1 MPLSS
6 FEITV
11 SSDHLLWGFN
21 QWFWVIPGKTGTCLW
36 DGLALSVFRLLI
48 YAPLVIPRRMATAL
62 FVGSNLNC
70 VFERSPGNFFNNIV
84 VASCSVFFM
93 YRSSKSLPDSFWGSA
108 PFFISYI
115 SVKNKMFVKLL
126 RFMSVWVLSF
136 SSVEANDLSVFSV
149 LLSIAYLSDL
159 TCALQLLS

>member
-1 MPLSS
+1 MNIYSILQH
-6 FEITV
+6 IKTV
-11 SSDHLLWGFN
+11 SVKRQCLYLPLKSLFHLITFCGGLTSDSESF
-21 QWFWVIPGKTGTCLW
+21 QARQVP
-36 DGLALSVFRLLI
+36 VYEMI

-126 RFMSVWVLSF
+126 RFMS
-136 SSVEANDLSVFSV
+136 E
-149 LLSIAYLSDL
+149 
-159 TCALQLLS
+159 